1 LRRFN
6 KEMLYVEELLEPVAL
21 EVLITRR
28 SKRICLVR
36 KLYALLDRSLFKAKQ
51 FMKNHIWI

>member
-36 KLYALLDRSLFKAKQ
+36 KLYALLDRSLFKVKQ
-51 FMKNHIWI
+51 FMKNHI

>member
-21 EVLITRR
+21 KVVITRR

-36 KLYALLDRSLFKAKQ
+36 KLYALLDRSLFKVKQ
-51 FMKNHIWI
+51 FMKNHI